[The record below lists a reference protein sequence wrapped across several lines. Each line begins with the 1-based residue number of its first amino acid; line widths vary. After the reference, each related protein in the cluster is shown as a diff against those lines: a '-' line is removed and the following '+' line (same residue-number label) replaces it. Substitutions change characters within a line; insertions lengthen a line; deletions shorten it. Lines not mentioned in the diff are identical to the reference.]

1 MNEANAKKLVD
12 TLSRMRG
19 AALKLGQMLSLQ
31 DEGLLP
37 PELAKIFDRYSFHYC
52 FLCCRVRYSAD
63 FMPAKQLEV
72 TNIISNKVTICSR
85 LCEVN

>member
-37 PELAKIFDRYSFHYC
+37 PELAKIFDRYLFTIIHPSKMHIEFDIVQI
-52 FLCCRVRYSAD
+52 LCLQNS
-63 FMPAKQLEV
+63 
-72 TNIISNKVTICSR
+72 
-85 LCEVN
+85 